1 MKKLSLIVFFVLIFN
16 TLNIIS
22 APLKNIERIMVQPN
36 GDTLVCYASGDEFY
50 NRLHDINGFTIV
62 QNEEGYFVYA
72 DKNADNQVIATEYIA
87 GKVDPASVGL
97 QPGIM
102 ISKEEYQSK
111 VNAMHV
117 DEFRTWKQNHRDGET
132 NHGVFSNLTVFIRF
146 NGDAEI
152 TTPASTVNAMFN
164 GNDDEDESM
173 RKFYKQF
180 TYNQLFI
187 NSYFYPEFDGEQ
199 ILSYEDIHPRNF
211 YRPYNAAT
219 NPTGYQGQEDRA
231 QREFDLLER
240 AIEYVKPMI
249 PEDLDIDC
257 NDDGV
262 VDNMV
267 FVVKGNVGDWADLLW
282 PHQWSF
288 YEREIFIHGVQVL
301 NFNFQ
306 LESAS
311 TYFTVSTLCH
321 EMFHSLGAPDL
332 YHYYDPYN
340 LDPAG
345 SWDLMCG
352 TSNPPQSSC
361 VWLKHRYGNWIDEIP
376 TITEYGTYTLEA
388 NTWEG
393 GRRNGYLIPTGHPK
407 QFYLLQFRDKD
418 NYYDHGVPG
427 RGITISRIDKRF
439 NGGAGFNGSDV
450 LDEVYVFQPGGN
462 LHRQGNLQTAFF
474 SEAAGRTEFNKDTPA
489 YPWINSGI
497 VDDTFNICNI
507 KTVGNRMQFTF
518 CPLNHEIVPENLVAN
533 VVSHSQVDL
542 TWDAVDGA
550 SSYKVYRDGQLI
562 AEDVTDNSYSETGEI
577 GDGYHEYYVKSVCG
591 GEVSYRSEK
600 QSVMLGALAEIDI
613 TMTADTDKGWQGAEL
628 ALSFD
633 NAMPEQYFTIYNN
646 DDAEK
651 SAKVI
656 VPAGTEVT
664 ATWNSGWDESE
675 CHFSLSDTHTS
686 LTDNDFKNGENIKTF
701 IAGASEVFVEPQNL
715 TAIVDGTSVILNWT
729 SFVETPSYRVKRNGE
744 VIADVAASSYTDTN
758 ILGSGLMIYEVAS
771 GAGQSDWA
779 SANVF
784 VMNYCAEE
792 PKLEGVYGFD
802 NVDLSWDTPSTY
814 GKLSYVNDEY
824 VTNIGSSSINWAV
837 KYTPDVL
844 QLFEGRKITALEM
857 WDGDAGEYTFKIHS
871 GNNASSVNVIHTETV
886 TMTGSNQWV
895 KFNLSENVE
904 FDNTTAL
911 WVSVKSS
918 GAQSPAPVCQYVGND
933 NSALLKSGTSWKP
946 LSQFDMDYS
955 WMLRA
960 YTDVPDEILND
971 MSYNIYRNEEI
982 IATDVKSTSY
992 VDENLE
998 NNRYCYTV
1006 ALVLNGKENIV
1017 SNEVCGNT
1025 DINEITENKG
1035 FVYPNPAEESF
1046 NISCE
1051 FDHYEIYDVTG
1062 RKIITANEMTIY
1074 VKYWKPGVYTVKIFT
1089 REGNILTT
1097 KIVKR

>member
-1 MKKLSLIVFFVLIFN
+1 
-16 TLNIIS
+16 
-22 APLKNIERIMVQPN
+22 MVQPN

-72 DKNADNQVIATEYIA
+72 DKNTDNQVIATEYIA
-87 GKVDPASVGL
+87 GKVDPVSVGL

-111 VNAMHV
+111 VKAMHV

-164 GNDDEDESM
+164 GNDDEEESM

-199 ILSYEDIHPRNF
+199 VLSYEDIHPRNY
-211 YRPYNAAT
+211 YRPYSAN

-267 FVVKGNVGDWADLLW
+267 FVVKGNVGDWSDLLW

-288 YEREIFIHGVQVL
+288 YEREIFIHGVQVM

-332 YHYYDPYN
+332 YHYHDPYN

-393 GRRNGYLIPTGHPK
+393 GRRNGYLIPTGHPQ

-427 RGITISRIDKRF
+427 RGITISRIDKRY

-462 LHRQGNLQTAFF
+462 LHRQGNLQIAHF
-474 SEAAGRTEFNKDTPA
+474 SEAVGRTEFNKNTQA

-542 TWDAVDGA
+542 TWNAVDGA
-550 SSYKVYRDGQLI
+550 SSYKVYRDEQLI

-577 GDGYHEYYVKSVCG
+577 GDGYHEYYVKSVCD

-600 QSVMLGALAEIDI
+600 QSVMLGALAEINI
-613 TMTADTDKGWQGAEL
+613 TMTSDTDKGWQGAEL

-633 NAMPEQYFTIYNN
+633 NAMPEQYLTIYYN

-651 SAKVI
+651 SARVI

-664 ATWNSGWDESE
+664 ATWNSGWDESK
-675 CHFSLSDTHTS
+675 CHFSLNNVNTS
-686 LTDNDFKNGENIKTF
+686 LTDNDFKNGENVKTF
-701 IAGASEVFVEPQNL
+701 IAGESEVVVEPQNL
-715 TAIVDGTSVILNWT
+715 TAIVNGTSVILNWT
-729 SFVETPSYRVKRNGE
+729 SFVETPSYRVRRDGE
-744 VIADVAASSYTDTN
+744 VIADVAASSYTDAN
-758 ILGSGLMIYEVAS
+758 IPGSSLLVYEVAS
-771 GAGQSDWA
+771 GAGQSDWV

-784 VMNYCAEE
+784 MMNYCADSSALVCEF
-792 PKLEGVYGFD
+792 GTQVA
-802 NVDLSWDTPSTY
+802 LSWGAPSTY
-814 GKLSYVNDEY
+814 GKLGYVNDEY
-824 VTNIGSSSINWAV
+824 VENIGSGSTNWAV
-837 KYTPDVL
+837 KFTTDML
-844 QLFEGRKITALEM
+844 QLFEGGKVTALEM
-857 WDGDAGEYTFKIHS
+857 WDGATGEYTFKIHN
-871 GNNASSVNVIHTETV
+871 GDNASSVNVIHTETV
-886 TMTGSNQWV
+886 MMTGSNRWV

-904 FDNTTAL
+904 FDNTKAL
-911 WVSVKSS
+911 WVSVKAS
-918 GAQSPAPVCQYVGND
+918 GVQSPAPVCRYVGND
-933 NSALLKSGTSWKP
+933 NSALLKSGASWKP

-960 YTDVPDEILND
+960 YTDVPAEILND
-971 MSYNIYRNEEI
+971 MSYNIYRNDSI
-982 IATDVKSTSY
+982 IATDVKSTGY
-992 VDENLE
+992 TDDNLKWDQ
-998 NNRYCYTV
+998 YCYTV
-1006 ALVLNGKENIV
+1006 TTVLNGCEYEH
-1017 SNEVCGNT
+1017 SNEVCGHAGAK
-1025 DINEITENKG
+1025 DVTENDS
-1035 FVYPNPAEESF
+1035 FIYPNPAEDILNFSDGVER
-1046 NISCE
+1046 
-1051 FDHYEIYDVTG
+1051 YMIYDVTG
-1062 RKIITANEMTIY
+1062 KEVVSSNEKTLS
-1074 VKYWKPGVYTVKIFT
+1074 VKDWASGVYLVKFFNKDGKIT
-1089 REGNILTT
+1089 IG
-1097 KIVKR
+1097 KIVKQ

>member
-1 MKKLSLIVFFVLIFN
+1 MKKLSLIALFVLTFSTLDIFA
-16 TLNIIS
+16 
-22 APLKNIERIMVQPN
+22 APLKNVERIMIQPN

-102 ISKEEYQSK
+102 ISKEEYQNK
-111 VNAMHV
+111 VKAMHL
-117 DEFRTWKQNHRDGET
+117 DEFRAWKQNHRDGET
-132 NHGVFSNLTVFIRF
+132 NHGIFSNLTVFIRF
-146 NGDAEI
+146 NNDPEI
-152 TTPASTVNAMFN
+152 TTPASTINAMFN
-164 GNDDEDESM
+164 GNDDEEESM

-199 ILSYEDIHPRNF
+199 VLSYEDIHPRNY
-211 YRPYNAAT
+211 YRPYSAN
-219 NPTGYQGQEDRA
+219 NPSGYQGQEDRA

-332 YHYYDPYN
+332 YHYYDPYT

-361 VWLKHRYGNWIDEIP
+361 VWLKHRYGNWIEEIP

-418 NYYDHGVPG
+418 NYYDHGIPG

-450 LDEVYVFQPGGN
+450 LDEVYIFQPGGN

-518 CPLNHEIVPENLVAN
+518 CPLNHEIVPGNLMAN
-533 VVSHSQVDL
+533 VVSHSRVDL
-542 TWDAVDGA
+542 TWDAVEGA

-562 AEDVTDNSYSETGEI
+562 AEDVTDNSYSEKGEI

-600 QSVMLGALAEIDI
+600 QGVMLGALAEINI

-633 NAMPEQYFTIYNN
+633 NAMPEQYFTIYYN

-664 ATWNSGWDESE
+664 ATWNSGWDESK
-675 CHFSLSDTHTS
+675 CHFSLDNANTS
-686 LTDNDFKNGENIKTF
+686 LNDNDFKNGQSVQTF
-701 IAGASEVFVEPQNL
+701 IAAAGDVFVKPQNL

-729 SFVETPSYRVKRNGE
+729 SFVETPSYRVRRNSE
-744 VIADVAASSYTDTN
+744 VIVDVAASSYTDTN
-758 ILGSGLMIYEVAS
+758 ISGSGLLIYEVAS

-784 VMNYCAEE
+784 MMNYCADSSA
-792 PKLEGVYGFD
+792 LAGGFSTQ
-802 NVDLSWDTPSTY
+802 VALSWNAPSTY
-814 GKLSYVNDEY
+814 GKLGYVNDGY
-824 VTNIGSSSINWAV
+824 VENIGSNSTNWAV
-837 KYTPDVL
+837 KFTPDLL
-844 QLFEGRKITALEM
+844 QLFEGRKVTALEM
-857 WDGDAGEYTFKIHS
+857 WDGAAGEYTFKIHN
-871 GNNASSVNVIHTETV
+871 GDNASSVNVIHTETV

-895 KFNLSENVE
+895 KFNLSESVE
-904 FDNTTAL
+904 FDNTKAL
-911 WVSVKSS
+911 WISVKAS
-918 GAQSPAPVCQYVGND
+918 GTQSPAPVCRYVGND
-933 NSALLKSGTSWKP
+933 NSALLKSGASWKP

-960 YTDVPDEILND
+960 YTDVPDEFSND
-971 MSYNIYRNEEI
+971 MSYNIYRNGEV
-982 IATDVKSTSY
+982 IATEVKSTSY
-992 VDENLE
+992 TDDNLKWDQ
-998 NNRYCYTV
+998 YCYTV
-1006 ALVLNGKENIV
+1006 AAVLNDCEYEH
-1017 SNEVCGNT
+1017 SNEVCGYAGAK
-1025 DINEITENKG
+1025 EVTENDS
-1035 FVYPNPAEESF
+1035 FIYPNPAEDILNFSDEV
-1046 NISCE
+1046 E
-1051 FDHYEIYDVTG
+1051 HYKIYDVTG
-1062 RKIITANEMTIY
+1062 KEVFSSNEKTLA
-1074 VKYWKPGVYTVKIFT
+1074 VKDWASGVYLVKFFNKDGKIKI
-1089 REGNILTT
+1089 G
-1097 KIVKR
+1097 KIVKQ

>member
-1 MKKLSLIVFFVLIFN
+1 MKKLSLIALFVLTFS
-16 TLNIIS
+16 TLNIFA
-22 APLKNIERIMVQPN
+22 APLKNVERIMIQPN

-62 QNEEGYFVYA
+62 QNENGYFVYA
-72 DKNADNQVIATEYIA
+72 DKNADNQIVATEYIA

-102 ISKEEYQSK
+102 ISHEEYQSK
-111 VNAMHV
+111 VKAMHL
-117 DEFRTWKQNHRDGET
+117 DEFRAWKQNHRDGET

-164 GNDDEDESM
+164 GNDDEEESM

-199 ILSYEDIHPRNF
+199 VLSYEDIHPRNF
-211 YRPYNAAT
+211 YRPYSAN
-219 NPTGYQGQEDRA
+219 NPSGYQGSEDRA

-267 FVVKGNVGDWADLLW
+267 FVVKGNVGDWSDLLW

-288 YEREIFIHGVQVL
+288 YEREIFIHGVQVM

-332 YHYYDPYN
+332 YHYHDPYN

-439 NGGAGFNGSDV
+439 NGGRGFNGSDV

-462 LHRQGNLQTAFF
+462 LHRQGNLQIAHF
-474 SEAAGRTEFNKDTPA
+474 SEAAGRTEFNKDTQA

-518 CPLNHEIVPENLVAN
+518 CPLNHEIVPKNLVAN

-542 TWDAVDGA
+542 TWDAVEGA

-562 AEDVTDNSYSETGEI
+562 AEDVTDNFYSEKGEI

-600 QSVMLGALAEIDI
+600 QSVMLGTLAEINI
-613 TMTADTDKGWQGAEL
+613 TMTADTDRGWQGAEL

-651 SAKVI
+651 SARVI

-664 ATWNSGWDESE
+664 ATWNSGWDESK
-675 CHFSLSDTHTS
+675 CHFSLSDTHIS
-686 LTDNDFKNGENIKTF
+686 LTDNDFKNGENVKTF
-701 IAGASEVFVEPQNL
+701 IAGESEVVVEPQNL
-715 TAIVDGTSVILNWT
+715 TAIVNGTSVILNWT
-729 SFVETPSYRVKRNGE
+729 SFVETQSYRVRRDGE
-744 VIADVAASSYTDTN
+744 VIADVAASSYTDAN
-758 ILGSGLMIYEVAS
+758 IPGSGLLVYEVAS
-771 GAGQSDWA
+771 GAGQSDWV

-784 VMNYCAEE
+784 MMNYCADSSA
-792 PKLEGVYGFD
+792 LAGGFSTQ
-802 NVDLSWDTPSTY
+802 VTLSWGAPSTY
-814 GKLSYVNDEY
+814 GKLGYVNDGY
-824 VTNIGSSSINWAV
+824 VENIGSGSTNWAV
-837 KYTPDVL
+837 KFTTDML
-844 QLFEGRKITALEM
+844 QLFEGRKVTALEM
-857 WDGDAGEYTFKIHS
+857 WDGTAGEYTFKIHN
-871 GNNASSVNVIHTETV
+871 GDNASSVNVIHTETV
-886 TMTGSNQWV
+886 TMKGSNRWV

-904 FDNTTAL
+904 FDNTKAL
-911 WVSVKSS
+911 WVSVKAS
-918 GAQSPAPVCQYVGND
+918 GAQSPAPVCRYVGND
-933 NSALLKSGTSWKP
+933 NSALLKSGASWKP

-960 YTDVPDEILND
+960 YTDVPDEFLND
-971 MSYNIYRNEEI
+971 MSYNIYRNGEV
-982 IATDVKSTSY
+982 IATEVKSTSY
-992 VDENLE
+992 TDNNLKWDQ
-998 NNRYCYTV
+998 YCYTV
-1006 ALVLNGKENIV
+1006 TTVLNGCEYEH
-1017 SNEVCGNT
+1017 SNEVCGHAGAK
-1025 DINEITENKG
+1025 DVTENDS
-1035 FVYPNPAEESF
+1035 FIYPNPAEDILNFSDGVER
-1046 NISCE
+1046 
-1051 FDHYEIYDVTG
+1051 YMIYDVTG
-1062 RKIITANEMTIY
+1062 KEVVSSNEKTLS
-1074 VKYWKPGVYTVKIFT
+1074 VKDWASGVYLVKFFNKDGKIT
-1089 REGNILTT
+1089 IG
-1097 KIVKR
+1097 KIVKQ